1 MVMTIEISRAHQT
14 NQVLKYLKSPAGV
27 TIVLSIA
34 AAVAASIDNG
44 FYVIVNTIVT
54 GGMWALV
61 AMGLALVFG
70 VMNIVSFV
78 HGEFFMIGSLTAYFT
93 FTPFAD
99 YLMDTPHPVAEA
111 LLPVVAMLASVIAG
125 IVVGILC
132 ELIVFRPLRKRTREQ
147 WVMNSFVIT
156 VGLSTFIVNSTQ
168 FLFGTDFRGIV
179 SYWNYP
185 TLSFFDVYISFD
197 RFLVFIIAML
207 VLVSFWLFM
216 KSSRFGQAIRAVSQ
230 DETGARMVG
239 ININGIQTLTLA
251 MSSALAALAGAC
263 LLFMYPAYPTVGLGP
278 LYNSWFIVILAGMGN
293 VVGAAVGAFI
303 VALLQVLTTVYFGE
317 GWEYTIPA
325 TCIVLVLIIR
335 PSGIFGSEV
344 RGILNQ

>member
-1 MVMTIEISRAHQT
+1 MAMQKSLGLPL
-14 NQVLKYLKSPAGV
+14 NQVVKSLKSPAGI
-27 TIVLSIA
+27 TIVLSIV

-78 HGEFFMIGSLTAYFT
+78 HGEFFMIGGLTAYFT
-93 FTPFAD
+93 FTPFSD
-99 YLMDTPHPVAEA
+99 YLMDNPHPVAEA
-111 LLPVVAMLASVIAG
+111 FLPILAMLASVIAG
-125 IVVGILC
+125 AIVGILC
-132 ELIVFRPLRKRTREQ
+132 EMIVFRPLRNRCREQ

-156 VGLSTFIVNSTQ
+156 LGLSTFIVNSSQ
-168 FLFGTDFRGIV
+168 FVFGSDFRGIV
-179 SYWNYP
+179 SYWDYP
-185 TLSFFDVYISFD
+185 TLSIFDVYISFD
-197 RFLVFIIAML
+197 RFLVFILAML
-207 VLVSFWLFM
+207 VLGLFWLFM
-216 KSSRFGQAIRAVSQ
+216 KSSKFGRAIRAVSQ

-251 MSSALAALAGAC
+251 LSSALAALAGAC

-293 VVGAAVGAFI
+293 VAGAAVGAFV
-303 VALLQVLTTVYFGE
+303 VALLQVLTTIYFGE
-317 GWEYTIPA
+317 GWEYTVPVA
-325 TCIVLVLIIR
+325 CIILVLIIR

-344 RGILNQ
+344 RGILDQ

>member
-1 MVMTIEISRAHQT
+1 MTAAQRQGAPLSK
-14 NQVLKYLKSPAGV
+14 VLRGFKSPAGI
-27 TIVLSIA
+27 TISLAIA
-34 AAVAASIDNG
+34 AAVLASIDNG

-78 HGEFFMIGSLTAYFT
+78 HGEFFMIGGLTAYFT
-93 FTPFAD
+93 FTPFSD
-99 YLMDTPHPVAEA
+99 YLMDSPHPTAEA
-111 LLPVVAMLASVIAG
+111 LLPILAMLAAIVAG
-125 IVVGILC
+125 IVVGVLC
-132 ELIVFRPLRKRTREQ
+132 EVIVFRPLRNRTKDQ

-156 VGLSTFIVNSTQ
+156 LGLSTLVVNSTQ
-168 FLFGTDFRGIV
+168 LGFGSDFRGIV
-179 SYWNYP
+179 SYWDYP
-185 TLSFFDVYISFD
+185 TLSFFNVYISFD
-197 RFLVFIIAML
+197 RLAVFVLAML
-207 VLVSFWLFM
+207 VLGLFWLFM
-216 KSSRFGQAIRAVSQ
+216 KVSKFGQAIRAVSQ

-251 MSSALAALAGAC
+251 LSSAMAALAGAC
-263 LLFMYPAYPTVGLGP
+263 LLFMYPAYPTVGMGP

-293 VVGAAVGAFI
+293 VVGAVVGAFI

-325 TCIVLVLIIR
+325 ACIIVVLIIK

-344 RGILNQ
+344 RGVLDQ

>member
-1 MVMTIEISRAHQT
+1 MTVAQSQGALASK
-14 NQVLKYLKSPAGV
+14 VLSGFKSPAGI
-27 TIVLSIA
+27 TISLAIV
-34 AAVAASIDNG
+34 AAVLASMDNG

-54 GGMWALV
+54 GGMWAMV

-78 HGEFFMIGSLTAYFT
+78 HGEFFMIGGLTAYFT
-93 FTPFAD
+93 FTPFSD
-99 YLMDTPHPVAEA
+99 YLMENPHPAAEA
-111 LLPVVAMLASVIAG
+111 LLPLLAMLAAIFAG
-125 IVVGILC
+125 IVVGVLC
-132 ELIVFRPLRKRTREQ
+132 EVIVFRPLRNRTKDQ

-156 VGLSTFIVNSTQ
+156 LGLSTFVVNGSQ
-168 FLFGTDFRGIV
+168 LVFGTDFRGIV
-179 SYWNYP
+179 SYWDYP
-185 TLSFFDVYISFD
+185 TLSFFNVYISFD
-197 RFLVFIIAML
+197 RFAVFVLAIL
-207 VLVSFWLFM
+207 VLGSFWLFM
-216 KSSRFGQAIRAVSQ
+216 KVSKFGQAIRAVSQ

-251 MSSALAALAGAC
+251 LSSAMAALAGAC
-263 LLFMYPAYPTVGLGP
+263 LLFMYPAYPTVGMGP

-293 VVGAAVGAFI
+293 VVGAVIGAFI

-325 TCIVLVLIIR
+325 ACIIIVLIIK

-344 RGILNQ
+344 RGVLDQ

>member
-1 MVMTIEISRAHQT
+1 MFMAIANSNTLNLER
-14 NQVLKYLKSPAGV
+14 VLTTLKSPAGI
-27 TIVLSIA
+27 TISASIIA
-34 AAVAASIDNG
+34 AVLGAIDNG
-44 FYVIVNTIVT
+44 FYVIVNAIVT

-70 VMNIVSFV
+70 VMNVVSFV
-78 HGEFFMIGSLTAYFT
+78 HGEFFMIGGLTAYFT
-93 FTPFAD
+93 FTPFSD
-99 YLMDTPHPVAEA
+99 YLMGNPNPLFEA
-111 LLPVVAMLASVIAG
+111 VLPILAMVASVAAG
-125 IVVGILC
+125 VVVGILC
-132 ELIVFRPLRKRTREQ
+132 ELIVFRPLRNRTREQ

-156 VGLSTFIVNSTQ
+156 LGLSTFIVNSSQ
-168 FLFGTDFRGIV
+168 FILGTDFRGIV

-185 TLSFFDVYISFD
+185 TLSFFDVYVSFD
-197 RFLVFIIAML
+197 RFFVFILAML
-207 VLVSFWLFM
+207 ILSAFWLFM
-216 KSSRFGQAIRAVSQ
+216 RSSKFGRAIRAVSQ

-251 MSSALAALAGAC
+251 LSSALAALAGAC

-293 VVGAAVGAFI
+293 VAGAAVGAFI

-325 TCIVLVLIIR
+325 ACIILVLIIR

>member
-1 MVMTIEISRAHQT
+1 MTIAGSQGSLIRTLIRGLS
-14 NQVLKYLKSPAGV
+14 SPAGI
-27 TIVLSIA
+27 TIALSVIA
-34 AAVAASIDNG
+34 AVLAAIDNG

-78 HGEFFMIGSLTAYFT
+78 HGEFFMIGGLTAYFT
-93 FTPFAD
+93 FTPFSD
-99 YLMDTPHPVAEA
+99 YLMDNPHPAAEA
-111 LLPVVAMLASVIAG
+111 FLPLLAMLASVLAG
-125 IVVGILC
+125 IVVGVLC
-132 ELIVFRPLRKRTREQ
+132 ELIIFRPLRNRTRDQ

-156 VGLSTFIVNSTQ
+156 LGISTFLVNGTQ
-168 FLFGTDFRGIV
+168 FVFGTDFRGIV
-179 SYWNYP
+179 SYWDYP

-197 RFLVFIIAML
+197 RFAVFVLAIL
-207 VLVSFWLFM
+207 VLGSFWLFM
-216 KSSRFGQAIRAVSQ
+216 KASRFGKAIRAVSQ

-239 ININGIQTLTLA
+239 ININAIQTLTLA
-251 MSSALAALAGAC
+251 LSSALAALAGAC
-263 LLFMYPAYPTVGLGP
+263 LLFMYPAYPTVGMGP

-293 VVGAAVGAFI
+293 VVGAVVGAFI

-325 TCIVLVLIIR
+325 ACIILVLIIR

-344 RGILNQ
+344 RGVLDQ

>member
-1 MVMTIEISRAHQT
+1 MTISNSNGPSLEGA
-14 NQVLKYLKSPAGV
+14 LKKLKSPGGITLMV
-27 TIVLSIA
+27 SIV
-34 AAVAASIDNG
+34 AAVLGAIDNG
-44 FYVIVNTIVT
+44 LYVIVNAIVT

-78 HGEFFMIGSLTAYFT
+78 HGEFFMIGGLTAYFV
-93 FTPFAD
+93 FTPFYD
-99 YLMDTPHPVAEA
+99 YLMGSPNPLVEA
-111 LLPVVAMLASVIAG
+111 ILPIVAMLAAAAAG
-125 IVVGILC
+125 MVVGILC
-132 ELIVFRPLRKRTREQ
+132 EMIVFRPLRNRTREQ

-156 VGLSTFIVNSTQ
+156 LGISTFIVNSSQ
-168 FLFGTDFRGIV
+168 FVLGTDFRGIV
-179 SYWNYP
+179 NYWNYP
-185 TLSFFDVYISFD
+185 TLSFFDVYVSFD
-197 RFLVFIIAML
+197 RFFVFILALAIL
-207 VLVSFWLFM
+207 VAFWLFM
-216 KSSRFGQAIRAVSQ
+216 RSSKWGRAIRAVSM

-251 MSSALAALAGAC
+251 LSSALAALAGAC

-293 VVGAAVGAFI
+293 VTGAAVGAFM

-317 GWEYTIPA
+317 GWEYTVPA
-325 TCIVLVLIIR
+325 ACIILVLIFR

-344 RGILNQ
+344 RGILDQ

>member
-1 MVMTIEISRAHQT
+1 MVSLAERESLYSRFFT
-14 NQVLKYLKSPAGV
+14 MLRSPAGMTV
-27 TIVLSIA
+27 IATIIA
-34 AAVAASIDNG
+34 AILGAIDRG
-44 FYVIVNTIVT
+44 SYVIVNAVVT

-61 AMGLALVFG
+61 AIGLALVFG

-78 HGEFFMIGSLTAYFT
+78 HGEFFMIGGLVAYFV
-93 FTPFAD
+93 FTPFTS
-99 YLMDTPHPVAEA
+99 YLMGNPNPIFAA
-111 LLPVVAMLASVIAG
+111 LAPLMAMFTAVVAGAVIG
-125 IVVGILC
+125 VLC
-132 ELIVFRPLRKRTREQ
+132 ELLIFRPLRRRTREQ

-156 VGLSTFIVNSTQ
+156 LGISTFVVNTSQ
-168 FLFGTDFRGIV
+168 FVLGTDFRGIV

-185 TLSFFDVYISFD
+185 AISFFDVYISFD
-197 RFLVFIIAML
+197 RFFVFVLALL
-207 VLVSFWLFM
+207 VLCAFGMFM
-216 KSSRFGQAIRAVSQ
+216 KSSRIGRAIRAVSQ

-251 MSSALAALAGAC
+251 LSCALAALAGAC

-293 VVGAAVGAFI
+293 VAGAAVGAFV

-317 GWEYTIPA
+317 GWEYTVPA
-325 TCIVLVLIIR
+325 ACIILVLIVR
-335 PSGIFGSEV
+335 PSGILGTEV